1 MERRLLRR
9 ELGGQ
14 FIHCRLAGIEAFVL
28 DSEFYLHDLHTPHLS
43 TRLMK

>member
-9 ELGGQ
+9 VLGGQ

-28 DSEFYLHDLHTPHLS
+28 DSEFYLHDPI
-43 TRLMK
+43 RLTFRPG